1 LVKTNRKA
9 RARARREISHIVKN
23 AEFVDEK
30 IIEFKTALQTSTDE
44 VSECRK
50 RILYL
55 EAYSRRENLKFE
67 GIPELVETTDQQN
80 ATSNE
85 ETKKVKV
92 FYGKCPWN

>member
-1 LVKTNRKA
+1 M
-9 RARARREISHIVKN
+9 
-23 AEFVDEK
+23 DEK
-30 IIEFKTALQTSTDE
+30 IKELKTALQTSTDE